1 MFHCGSRLLST
12 VRTAALGSERVE
24 GNLAMRKPPAASIAT
39 TSVKVPPMSTP
50 ILVKVA
56 PVTQKVA
63 PLCKAV
69 ATLKVSI
76 TETFG
81 YQ

>member
-1 MFHCGSRLLST
+1 
-12 VRTAALGSERVE
+12 
-24 GNLAMRKPPAASIAT
+24 MRKPPAASIAT

-56 PVTQKVA
+56 PDMQRVA

-69 ATLKVSI
+69 AILTVSI
-76 TETFG
+76 TETLG